1 MASKEEMIKELYHY
15 FPNKAAAIIFAVLYI
30 ASSILH
36 EVQYNATRPQKF
48 TMPFILG
55 TTFSGIG
62 FVARSLSALKVGDAR
77 TLWRISSMFTLGAGP
92 TYAGADYFVCGRI
105 FSYVRS
111 AAPISPL
118 RTVRTFIV
126 FDVLAEIAVWVGA
139 GIMDGSGDPNSVR
152 AKLGLN
158 LLRAAVIIQLALF
171 MCFVVVIFIFQIRA
185 TSRGFWKASHQK
197 AGGTP
202 GWVKVT
208 YTLYASSLLI
218 AVRSGYHIAENFLPS
233 DHPFRATEAPF
244 LCLEALIMFINVA
257 MFNVFHPGSLL
268 PSNPH
273 IYLLANGTEEKDDSS
288 EGTLEDTRPLMM
300 KIADPL
306 DIKGLFNRKK
316 TEKRYQEG
324 ASRGDDEMMPESVRM
339 LENRPRDGFHQ

>member
-1 MASKEEMIKELYHY
+1 MASEEEITRELYHY
-15 FPNKAAAIIFAVLYI
+15 FPSKPAAIIFAILYI
-30 ASSILH
+30 ASSVLH
-36 EVQYNATRPQKF
+36 DVQYNATRPQKF
-48 TMPFILG
+48 TMPFVLG
-55 TTFSGIG
+55 TTFSSIG
-62 FVARSLSALKVGDAR
+62 FVARSLSALKVGDPR
-77 TLWRISSMFTLGAGP
+77 TVWRISSMFILGAGP

-126 FDVLAEIAVWVGA
+126 FDFLAEIGVWVGA
-139 GIMDGSGDPNSVR
+139 GLMDSRGDPNSTK

-158 LLRAAVIIQLALF
+158 LIRSAVIIQLALF
-171 MCFVVVIFIFQIRA
+171 ICFVFVLFAFQVRA

-197 AGGTP
+197 VGGTP
-202 GWVKVT
+202 GWVKVI

-218 AVRSGYHIAENFLPS
+218 AVRSGYHIAEHFLPL
-233 DHPFRATEAPF
+233 DHQFRTTEAPF

-257 MFNVFHPGSLL
+257 MFNVFRPGNLL

-273 IYLLANGTEEKDDSS
+273 LYLLANGEEAEDDSA
-288 EGTLEDTRPLMM
+288 EGTLEDTRPLKM

-306 DIKGLFNRKK
+306 DIRGLFKRKQPGK
-316 TEKRYQEG
+316 GYPG
-324 ASRGDDEMMPESVRM
+324 GPLNGDDEMMPESTRM
-339 LENRPRDGFHQ
+339 LENRPQGGVH